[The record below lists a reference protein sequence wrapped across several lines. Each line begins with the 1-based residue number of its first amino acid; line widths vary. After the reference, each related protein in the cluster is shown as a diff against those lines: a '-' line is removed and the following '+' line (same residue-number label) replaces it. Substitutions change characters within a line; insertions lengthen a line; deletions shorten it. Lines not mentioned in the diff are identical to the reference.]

1 LQRYWAAKWSQ
12 FHAAIAPSDTRF
24 KRAYEFRGSIMNIAR
39 PFKPVDLDKAQDVDV
54 EGHIRDLV
62 RHDSTAHREATAD
75 SELAASKLGTLIGR
89 VSGSSARE
97 IDHLIG
103 ELRGLRDKLQT
114 DGERVQHDIVEYAAL
129 TQSVMQ
135 LTKIIS
141 DGVTHVKKPDGG
153 AASGSVHRPP
163 IGNAAREI

>member
-1 LQRYWAAKWSQ
+1 
-12 FHAAIAPSDTRF
+12 
-24 KRAYEFRGSIMNIAR
+24 MNVAR
-39 PFKPVDLDKAQDVDV
+39 PLKSVEFDKSEAVDV

-62 RHDSTAHREATAD
+62 RHDGTAHREAIAD
-75 SELAASKLGTLIGR
+75 SELAASKLGSLIGR

-103 ELRGLRDKLQT
+103 ELRGLREKLQA

-141 DGVTHVKKPDGG
+141 DGVMHVKKPDGG
-153 AASGSVHRPP
+153 TASGSLHKPP